1 MHDLKETARFHHASS
16 WLDACDEGVNLHSP
30 ERTTVSHADTL
41 AMDSSGQ
48 AHPAHSDALPR
59 AEVVSEQDDGRGWA
73 YEVLVR
79 LAGVAPTRH
88 QVTLSWRDHD
98 YWCGG
103 QVAPS
108 RVVAAIVEY
117 ALSNGPK
124 ALPASFDCSTA
135 RRWLP
140 KLDQE
145 LKYLL

>member
-1 MHDLKETARFHHASS
+1 MPIL
-16 WLDACDEGVNLHSP
+16 WPMDAHGPANS
-30 ERTTVSHADTL
+30 
-41 AMDSSGQ
+41 
-48 AHPAHSDALPR
+48 AHSDALPR
-59 AEVVSEQDDGRGWA
+59 AQVVSEQDDAQGWA

-79 LAGVAPTRH
+79 LGSAAPTQH

-103 QVAPS
+103 NIAPS
-108 RVVAAIVEY
+108 RVVVAIVEY

-140 KLDQE
+140 RLDQE
-145 LKYLL
+145 LRYLL